1 MLPRSAVTDELSQRN
16 VAKCRRRRSLR
27 TVWGAAACTA
37 AVMAVAGTAAA
48 EEDAVPIP
56 PGPCPGL
63 YVLGVPGTTESS
75 SSADPFADT
84 GMLGRVYGPLA
95 QGVNV
100 QHLTIPYPAAF
111 GGAPGTGPGIE
122 TFAQS
127 ATNAQNRLNA
137 TAGEIATRCPHTKIG
152 VVGFS
157 QGGGVATEFA
167 RQVGAGNGP
176 VDPNRIAG
184 VAALSDWTRP
194 HGAEAFPG
202 RPGQIVPD
210 PAPSTDGAATSRI
223 RLAPVPGSGGI
234 DPDTA
239 GFGQLAGRVGEFCS
253 PGDLSCDAPDHAEAL
268 RTAAE
273 LAARSD
279 LRDPIAAVQSLGAS
293 WATTAATTSTH
304 VVLDDIQID
313 NTGQVNY
320 RPGQTVSQRLAEAA
334 DPRTPVPTTQQAQQ
348 ASDKI
353 ARAGAAIAADPLRQI
368 PALVAQVGSA
378 VGANL
383 AANADLLNPVV
394 LARYAGVVGTHTGYG
409 TDGAAQQAGNWFAAI
424 SHDIT
429 PGAHR

>member
-1 MLPRSAVTDELSQRN
+1 M
-16 VAKCRRRRSLR
+16 
-27 TVWGAAACTA
+27 
-37 AVMAVAGTAAA
+37 
-48 EEDAVPIP
+48 
-56 PGPCPGL
+56 
-63 YVLGVPGTTESS
+63 
-75 SSADPFADT
+75 
-84 GMLGRVYGPLA
+84 
-95 QGVNV
+95 
-100 QHLTIPYPAAF
+100 
-111 GGAPGTGPGIE
+111 
-122 TFAQS
+122 
-127 ATNAQNRLNA
+127 
-137 TAGEIATRCPHTKIG
+137 
-152 VVGFS
+152 
-157 QGGGVATEFA
+157 
-167 RQVGAGNGP
+167 
-176 VDPNRIAG
+176 
-184 VAALSDWTRP
+184 
-194 HGAEAFPG
+194 
-202 RPGQIVPD
+202 
-210 PAPSTDGAATSRI
+210 
-223 RLAPVPGSGGI
+223 
-234 DPDTA
+234 
-239 GFGQLAGRVGEFCS
+239 
-253 PGDLSCDAPDHAEAL
+253 
-268 RTAAE
+268 
-273 LAARSD
+273 AARSD